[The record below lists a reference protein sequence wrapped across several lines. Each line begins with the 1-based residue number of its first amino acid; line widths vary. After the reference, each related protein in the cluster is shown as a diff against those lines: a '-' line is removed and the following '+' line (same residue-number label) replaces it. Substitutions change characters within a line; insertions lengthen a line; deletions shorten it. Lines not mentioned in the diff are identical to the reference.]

1 MTKKRVLCI
10 DDSVDDCEII
20 SIYLGNAGF
29 DVTTIDNAADGL
41 RLALS
46 GDFALCIIDVRLPDL
61 SGVDLT
67 RKIREFDQ
75 KTPILIH
82 SANAFKEDIQAGMDA
97 GAQAY
102 MTKPSL
108 PRDVTDDVR
117 TLIVS
122 AESEMNPSE

>member
-10 DDSVDDCEII
+10 DDSYDDCEII

-29 DVTTIDNAADGL
+29 EVTTVDNAADGL

-46 GDFALCIIDVRLPDL
+46 GDFALCIIDIRLPDL

-67 RKIREFDQ
+67 RKIREIDQ
-75 KTPILIH
+75 NTPILIH
-82 SANAFKEDIQAGMDA
+82 SANAFKQDIQAGMDA

-102 MTKPSL
+102 LTKPSL
-108 PRDVTDDVR
+108 PRDVTEAVR
-117 TLIVS
+117 TWVAA
-122 AESEMNPSE
+122 AESEVNQSE